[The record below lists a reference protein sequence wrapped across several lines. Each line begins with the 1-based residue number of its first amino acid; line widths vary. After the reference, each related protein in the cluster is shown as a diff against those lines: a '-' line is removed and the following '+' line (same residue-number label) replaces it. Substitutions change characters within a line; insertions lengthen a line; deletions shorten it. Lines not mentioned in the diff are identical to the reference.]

1 MVKTNI
7 HVDYLQVEPKNYTD
21 ELEAGRFYR

>member
-1 MVKTNI
+1 MVKANI
-7 HVDYLQVEPKNYTD
+7 HVDYLQAEPKNYTD